1 MESRRFRVV
10 SNLRKNNKIREGERS
25 EEKGPKATN
34 LKIPPSLSINL
45 FQTPLNLY
53 ARGYEKIL
61 SFIAEF
67 RSDN

>member
-10 SNLRKNNKIREGERS
+10 SNLRKNNKIREGERG

-34 LKIPPSLSINL
+34 LKIPLSLSINL